1 MRERVRHEEIELS
14 RKRGEKAKAGEKKKI
29 DVAKGRDRLSE
40 QE

>member
-1 MRERVRHEEIELS
+1 MERLSEVEKEGRKLKRVR
-14 RKRGEKAKAGEKKKI
+14 KKKI